1 MKIRI
6 KGTNVVI
13 EGELGDCVTMTTE
26 QLLEMVRI
34 VNISFK
40 EDGSPV
46 FETLEFTV

>member
-6 KGTNVVI
+6 KGESVVI
-13 EGELGDCVTMTTE
+13 EGQVGEAVTMTTE

-46 FETLEFTV
+46 FENLEFTV